1 MASSYYENHPY
12 SQHRRAQTADFHD
25 HPYANTR
32 ASYAPS
38 SRYGDRNELV
48 PRDDNDDS
56 QVEEIQRSFPPGSYS
71 GGYRSG
77 HNPSSYD
84 RRTTFDSG
92 MRRTHSLGGRDRHGH
107 HYYARDEDYRRSRH
121 HGNRRDRDRRSRRSY
136 SGSSTSRSPSPRP
149 RRRKSL
155 SEQAL
160 SALGLGSGASH
171 SSKHHARDRD
181 YGYGRDY
188 DRDSRSRRHRR
199 GHSSSRSRSHDRQK
213 EIAQTLKA
221 ALTAGAAEAIRARKE
236 PGGWSGE
243 KGKRI
248 LTAAIGAGGVN
259 KLVAGDSDKHSK
271 RHLIEST
278 IAGLATNRLV
288 NGPRSHS
295 RSRGRAQSESRGVKD
310 VAATGLLAAAGKS
323 AYDRY
328 RSKSRGRT
336 AHSDYSSDDSRPSR
350 HHRGSKKRSQSVSEY
365 LNKGLAALGL
375 GEEDKSSTRSRGGGH
390 GRRRY
395 DSDDSDDEYS
405 DTYRSSRRR
414 RSRSRSRDSYPRD
427 VSRLR
432 SSPPYRGGDSG
443 GGGGGGAIIPYNA
456 TSSSALS
463 HHQVSP
469 YHHPPRTQRA
479 ESDTSSY
486 LSTDEEKRTRK
497 KLRKREIVATSL
509 ATIATVHA
517 GHTVVKSLEKR
528 KQRNVQLREGEISP
542 DEARRQRMKN
552 NMKDV
557 ASVGIA
563 ALGVKSAVDE
573 WKEAAEHHEENRSF
587 NREVKGKRERMRARS
602 LSGRSV

>member
-12 SQHRRAQTADFHD
+12 SQHRRAQTADFD

-32 ASYAPS
+32 ASYAPG
-38 SRYGDRNELV
+38 SRYGGHNELV
-48 PRDDNDDS
+48 SRDDNDDS
-56 QVEEIQRSFPPGSYS
+56 QIEEIQRSFPPGSYS

-77 HNPSSYD
+77 HNSSPYD
-84 RRTTFDSG
+84 RRTTLDPG

-107 HYYARDEDYRRSRH
+107 HYIAREEEYRRSRH

-181 YGYGRDY
+181 Y
-188 DRDSRSRRHRR
+188 DRDSGSRRHRR
-199 GHSSSRSRSHDRQK
+199 GHSRSRSRSRGHDRQK
-213 EIAQTLKA
+213 EVTQTLKA

-236 PGGWSGE
+236 PGGWTGE

-288 NGPRSHS
+288 NGPRSQS
-295 RSRGRAQSESRGVKD
+295 RSHGRARSESRGVKD
-310 VAATGLLAAAGKS
+310 IAATGLLAAAGKS

-328 RSKSRGRT
+328 RSKSRGRA

-350 HHRGSKKRSQSVSEY
+350 HQRGSKKRSQSVSEY

-375 GEEDKSSTRSRGGGH
+375 GEEEKSSTRSRGGGH

-395 DSDDSDDEYS
+395 ESDDSDDEYS
-405 DTYRSSRRR
+405 DAYRSSRRR

-432 SSPPYRGGDSG
+432 SSPQYRGGD
-443 GGGGGGAIIPYNA
+443 GGGGGAIIPYNA

-463 HHQVSP
+463 HSHKHQVSP
-469 YHHPPRTQRA
+469 YYHPPRTQRD

-497 KLRKREIVATSL
+497 KLRKREIVATGL
-509 ATIATVHA
+509 ATVATVHA

-528 KQRNVQLREGEISP
+528 KERNIQLREGEISP

-557 ASVGIA
+557 ASVALA
-563 ALGVKSAVDE
+563 AVGVKSAVDE
-573 WKEAAEHHEENRSF
+573 WKEAAEHHEQNRSF

-602 LSGRSV
+602 LSGRVV